1 MRVRATL
8 GGIALAFTPGFNV
21 SNVGA
26 VASHAA
32 RAYDVRLWIIGL
44 FTTALFVTHAAM
56 QVPAGR
62 LSDRYGP
69 RLVGGLGLVLVAAA
83 SALALSWRVAW
94 FAILLRLIAGVGTAC
109 AFVCGSEYMRATSGT
124 AVAQGV
130 FGAASMVGG
139 GLALAL
145 VPLWG
150 TWQAPFVLAAAV
162 ASVGAV
168 VVLAAPATQIPSAA
182 REFPSVRDK
191 RLLPLGAIHAAS
203 FGLSVVAGNW
213 VVTLLERAGGDSSRV
228 AGVVGG
234 LILFLGVITR
244 PLGGRFYGHAL
255 ALRSSL
261 VLGGVGVALLCLA
274 KPLPVAVLAT
284 VIAGLAAGIPFAS
297 AFAGAARLRPDAP
310 GAAVGLV
317 NMVAALVILVGTPL
331 LGLTFSLPGDG
342 RIGFAIVAVL
352 WAAAALAVRGGQA
365 ASL

>member
-1 MRVRATL
+1 MRLRAAL

-26 VASHAA
+26 VASTASHA
-32 RAYDVRLWIIGL
+32 YGVRLWVIGL
-44 FTTALFVTHAAM
+44 FTTALFVSHAAM

-69 RLVGGLGLVLVAAA
+69 RLVGGLGLVVVAAM
-83 SALALSWRVAW
+83 SALALSWREAW
-94 FAILLRLIAGVGTAC
+94 FAILLRLAAGVGTAC
-109 AFVCGSEYMRATSGT
+109 AFVAGSEYMRATSGT

-145 VPLWG
+145 VPAWG
-150 TWQAPFVLAAAV
+150 TWQAPFATAAIVGV
-162 ASVGAV
+162 AGVAF
-168 VVLAAPATQIPSAA
+168 VVLAPATEA
-182 REFPSVRDK
+182 RPAGPRVFPSVRDS
-191 RLLPLGAIHAAS
+191 RLLPLGAMHAAS
-203 FGLSVVAGNW
+203 FGLSVVVGNW
-213 VVTLLERAGGDSSRV
+213 VVTLLERAGGESSRL
-228 AGVVGG
+228 AGLVGA

-244 PLGGRFYGHAL
+244 PLGGRFYGHVL
-255 ALRSSL
+255 ALRASL

-274 KPLPVAVLAT
+274 RPVPVAVLAT
-284 VIAGLAAGIPFAS
+284 ALAGLAAGIPFAS

-317 NMVAALVILVGTPL
+317 NMVAAVTILVGTPL

-342 RIGFAIVAVL
+342 RIGFAVVAAL
-352 WAAAALAVRGGQA
+352 WAATALVVRRR
-365 ASL
+365 